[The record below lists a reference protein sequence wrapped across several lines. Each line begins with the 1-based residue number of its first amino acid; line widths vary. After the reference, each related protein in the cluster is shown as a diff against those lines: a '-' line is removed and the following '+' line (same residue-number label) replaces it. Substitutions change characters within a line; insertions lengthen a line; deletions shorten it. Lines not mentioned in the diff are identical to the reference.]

1 MDRTPFHGLLYV
13 AAGMYV
19 QNKINI
25 LYTRTENPL
34 IVTEF
39 MLI

>member
-19 QNKINI
+19 QNKINT
-25 LYTRTENPL
+25 LLPEQKTL
-34 IVTEF
+34 S
-39 MLI
+39 